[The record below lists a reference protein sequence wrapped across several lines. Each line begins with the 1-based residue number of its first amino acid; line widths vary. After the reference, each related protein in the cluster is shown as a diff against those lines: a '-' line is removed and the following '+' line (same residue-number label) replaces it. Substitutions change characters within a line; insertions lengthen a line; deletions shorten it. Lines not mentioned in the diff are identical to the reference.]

1 MQNVTALTVV
11 YNTPELLI
19 NSVGS
24 FKKFYPDIPLLIMN
38 NSDKDHACSSVVSEY
53 VERYNN
59 VRAFNFRTNQG
70 HGTAVDMGIK
80 NIDTDV
86 IYYFDSDI
94 NMKVGGAIEGMMELM
109 NDEVYGVGNV
119 IDVDTGGR
127 NIRHDYTG
135 ERVKFLHLVVGL
147 LNRNMYYKFHPFT
160 RYGLPIFKALLEIHK
175 SGNVDK
181 MIKYFPIF
189 NYVKHLSG
197 GTRSKHGDCE
207 KIVEEEVS
215 TDGHWSG

>member
-80 NIDTDV
+80 NIATDV

-94 NMKVGGAIEGMMELM
+94 DMKVGGAIEGMMALM

-189 NYVKHLSG
+189 DYVKHLSG
-197 GTRSKHGDCE
+197 GTRSKFGDCE